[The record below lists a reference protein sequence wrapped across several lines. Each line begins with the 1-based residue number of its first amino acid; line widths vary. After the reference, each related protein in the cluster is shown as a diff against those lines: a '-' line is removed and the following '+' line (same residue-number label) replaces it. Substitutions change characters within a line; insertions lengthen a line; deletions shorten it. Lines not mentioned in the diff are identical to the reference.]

1 MKDKITLEKPDI
13 HKMAFKVDDLLI
25 NILPTKVTIGDTTLK
40 IEELVWCLDH
50 FFCFP
55 GCTRWG
61 CIPPPPHHH
70 ADEISTVFA
79 KLKKDLKEQLKRRT
93 TEQIREEMGPQ
104 SVKEVEELQK
114 KLQAALVE
122 LESRRVELE
131 GRKDR

>member
-1 MKDKITLEKPDI
+1 MKDEITPEKPDI
-13 HKMAFKVDDLLI
+13 NKMAFKVDDLLI
-25 NILPTKVTIGDTTLK
+25 NILPTKVTIDDTILK

-61 CIPPPPHHH
+61 CKPPHPYP
-70 ADEISTVFA
+70 DEISTAFA
-79 KLKKDLKEQLKRRT
+79 KLKNDVKEQLKRRT

-104 SVKEVEELQK
+104 SVTEVEELQK

-131 GRKDR
+131 RRKDI